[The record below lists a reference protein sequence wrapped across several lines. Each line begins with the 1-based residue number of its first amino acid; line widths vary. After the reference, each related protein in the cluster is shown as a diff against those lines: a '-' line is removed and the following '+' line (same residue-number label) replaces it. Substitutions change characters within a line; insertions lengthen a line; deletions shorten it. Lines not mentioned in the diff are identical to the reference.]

1 MIIWLSRHDAL
12 FILNLDGLTSN
23 FSYQKSSF
31 QYACGL
37 KYSIDGQTRGY
48 NLTKHKLGPKLT
60 PLPTQQCQNSSA
72 MLVIAYGHRRAVP
85 DRILIF
91 PENPDTVR
99 RSPSVIIPSSS
110 NGVMFFVSC
119 KSTGNSHHIELFV
132 IDKYFAVS
140 FYRLT

>member
-31 QYACGL
+31 QYLCGL

-60 PLPTQQCQNSSA
+60 PLPTQRYPYSSDA
-72 MLVIAYGHRRAVP
+72 LVIGKIS
-85 DRILIF
+85 DQ
-91 PENPDTVR
+91 NPDMVR
-99 RSPSVIIPSSS
+99 GSPSVTIFMPYQTRTVFFG
-110 NGVMFFVSC
+110 NMFFVSC

-140 FYRLT
+140 FYR